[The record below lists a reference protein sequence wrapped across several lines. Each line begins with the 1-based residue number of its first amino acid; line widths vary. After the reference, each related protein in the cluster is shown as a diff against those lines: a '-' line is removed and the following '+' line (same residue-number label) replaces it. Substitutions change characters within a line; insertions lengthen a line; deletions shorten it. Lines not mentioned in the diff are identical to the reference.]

1 MAKRRKQK
9 RRNSSQSQASP
20 KSGIGL
26 IVGAV
31 AVGAVALAGAYFLI
45 FANTQAPA
53 PAVQVAQVT
62 HPQQV
67 VEEASAASAAENA
80 QQTVVEDTSPD
91 LPIAPAVGAL
101 APDFT
106 LADTA
111 GNQVSLADFKGKPAV
126 VTFFHT
132 W

>member
-9 RRNSSQSQASP
+9 RGKASRSPASP
-20 KSGIGL
+20 KSGMGL
-26 IVGAV
+26 MVGVV
-31 AVGAVALAGAYFLI
+31 AVGVIVLAGAYFLI
-45 FANTQAPA
+45 LANTQTPA
-53 PAVQVAQVT
+53 PAAHVAQVEQ
-62 HPQQV
+62 PQQV
-67 VEEASAASAAENA
+67 VEEASAASAAENS
-80 QQTVVEDTSPD
+80 QQTVVEDISSD
-91 LPIAPAVGAL
+91 LPVAPAVGAL

-111 GNQVSLADFKGKPAV
+111 GTQVSLADFRGKPAV